1 MMRVLVIEPAG
12 KLWGS
17 ERALLDFVNRL
28 PGFEAGVCCPPATPI
43 IAELEKIPV
52 RTFPYFIE
60 FLHDK
65 GRSKRLWAAICVVKA
80 CSEFRPD
87 IIYLNQGGCYRV
99 ALPAA
104 KLFNLPIVAHVR
116 IFEDVQ
122 YFARLHPSPSR
133 LRALVAISRTI
144 ANDLASYDHL
154 SSIPQ
159 YTLYDAYVPFRSAT
173 ETGMPARVLNRVACV
188 SRVVPIKGQQLLI
201 DAMHWLRSN
210 TEEKIECHIL
220 GDGEKDLVRQLK
232 ISADQ
237 GAASAD
243 IQWQGTRK
251 DIVPFLR
258 TCAAMAFP
266 SYREALGRVI
276 FESWDA
282 GAVPVACRTS
292 GGGAETIAAA
302 HGGVLYAEP
311 KAELLA
317 EALLTAVKLPQNDV
331 ARLVANGREWMA
343 QNCDPVRYCA
353 AMAKILSDAVS
364 AHRNS

>member
-17 ERALLDFVNRL
+17 ERALLDFVNKL

-43 IAELEKIPV
+43 IAELEKISV

-60 FLHDK
+60 SLHDK

-104 KLFNLPIVAHVR
+104 RLFNLPIVAHVR

-144 ANDLASYDHL
+144 ANDLGSYDHL

-159 YTLYDAYVPFRSAT
+159 HTLYDAYVPFRSAT
-173 ETGMPARVLNRVACV
+173 ETTMPARVLNRIASVG
-188 SRVVPIKGQQLLI
+188 RVVPIKGQQLLI
-201 DAMHWLRSN
+201 DAMHWLRRN
-210 TEEKIECHIL
+210 TDEKIECHIL
-220 GDGEKDLVRQLK
+220 GDGPKDFVRLLK
-232 ISADQ
+232 ISASQ

-258 TCAAMAFP
+258 SCAAMVCP

-276 FESWDA
+276 FEAWDA

-292 GGGAETIAAA
+292 GGGSETIAAA
-302 HGGVLYAEP
+302 EGGVLYAEP
-311 KAELLA
+311 KADLLA
-317 EALLTAVKLPQNDV
+317 EALRTAVKLPQKDV

-353 AMAKILSDAVS
+353 AMAKILSAAIS